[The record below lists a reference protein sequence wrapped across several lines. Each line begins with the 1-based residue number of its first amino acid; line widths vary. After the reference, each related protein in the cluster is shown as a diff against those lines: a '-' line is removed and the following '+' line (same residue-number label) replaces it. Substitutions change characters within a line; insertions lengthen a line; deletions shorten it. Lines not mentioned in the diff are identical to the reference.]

1 MSDTR
6 ELLTEVRR
14 LQRIK
19 KKNEAQLS
27 EDELQGRYK
36 NAYERLCGSI
46 KEKQCE
52 LRAEFIGI
60 IRDISDIM
68 ANSVYCDPDEVELW
82 LKEVLV
88 EMSDSCLK
96 DPLAAMLFK
105 AIYDFSKENSL

>member
-6 ELLTEVRR
+6 ELLREVRR
-14 LQRIK
+14 MQRIK

-27 EDELQGRYK
+27 EEELQGKYK
-36 NAYERLCGSI
+36 KAYERLCCSL

-52 LRAEFIGI
+52 LRTEFMRI
-60 IRDISDIM
+60 IRDISDII

-88 EMSDSCLK
+88 EMSDLYFK
-96 DPLAAMLFK
+96 DPLAVLFFK
-105 AIYDFSKENSL
+105 AFYDFSKEDDV